1 MSPLQVA
8 EAREAVAWAVAR
20 FRQKAIRRGVEPAD
34 LAQAALEEVVKAE
47 GGWSGTGSW
56 QAFAHRVAFRK
67 VADEVNVQSGCV
79 RQNPRAH
86 VPYLEIA
93 YEEAP
98 EEQEPA
104 GHETWCATCDP
115 EEEIESLRQAVISR
129 ELGRAFGPG
138 AEEAFQLLSANGY
151 EEPARERRI
160 SRQAL
165 YERVQRLKRV
175 LSHSAALKALWED
188 L

>member
-1 MSPLQVA
+1 MNPHVLEFVKLCLFNGT
-8 EAREAVAWAVAR
+8 ARVRRWEYLTGTAIADTCRAVIPDYN
-20 FRQKAIRRGVEPAD
+20 K
-34 LAQAALEEVVKAE
+34 LLE
-47 GGWSGTGSW
+47 
-56 QAFAHRVAFRK
+56 H
-67 VADEVNVQSGCV
+67 
-79 RQNPRAH
+79 
-86 VPYLEIA
+86 
-93 YEEAP
+93 
-98 EEQEPA
+98 
-104 GHETWCATCDP
+104 
-115 EEEIESLRQAVISR
+115 SLRQAVISR